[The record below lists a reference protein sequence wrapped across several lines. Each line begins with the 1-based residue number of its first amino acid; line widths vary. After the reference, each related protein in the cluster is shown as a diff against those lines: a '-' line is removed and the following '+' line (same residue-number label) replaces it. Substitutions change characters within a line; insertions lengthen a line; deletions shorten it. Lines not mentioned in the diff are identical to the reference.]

1 MKEHN
6 LKLETQY
13 FDAAISGKKNFE
25 VRFDDRQFRAGDT
38 VVLREWDS
46 EKQDYT
52 GMAKCLISN
61 LMILPNIGNAV
72 GINMAGNVKRLGFCG
87 VYAQSFFHAIEPNQ
101 CYSQ

>member
-52 GMAKCLISN
+52 GRLIGGVISYV
-61 LMILPNIGNAV
+61 LRDFPSLKEGHVVFGYFPNETI
-72 GINMAGNVKRLGFCG
+72 
-87 VYAQSFFHAIEPNQ
+87 Y
-101 CYSQ
+101 